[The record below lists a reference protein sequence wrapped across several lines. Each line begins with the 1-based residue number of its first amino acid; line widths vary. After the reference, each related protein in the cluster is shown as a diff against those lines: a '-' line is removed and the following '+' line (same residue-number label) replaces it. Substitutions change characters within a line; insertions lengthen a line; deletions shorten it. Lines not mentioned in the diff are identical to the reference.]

1 MCGRFTLALDP
12 GELLEGFPAYD
23 IPEEGITPRYNIAP
37 SQPIAVIPNRA
48 NPKLDFFI
56 WGLIPSWAKDP
67 QMGNR
72 MINARSETLAEKPA
86 FRNAFRR
93 RRCLIPADGFYEWQP
108 IPGKKSKQPM
118 YIHLKDHKAFAFAG
132 LWEIWM
138 APDGSEILSATI
150 ITTSANEFM
159 KPIHD
164 RMPLILQP
172 KDYEEWLDPKERS
185 AESLAHLLSQYQSDA
200 LVAYPVSQTVN
211 SPQVDSPECIQPVG

>member
-1 MCGRFTLALDP
+1 
-12 GELLEGFPAYD
+12 
-23 IPEEGITPRYNIAP
+23 
-37 SQPIAVIPNRA
+37 
-48 NPKLDFFI
+48 
-56 WGLIPSWAKDP
+56 
-67 QMGNR
+67 MGNR

-93 RRCLIPADGFYEWQP
+93 RRCLIPADGFYEWRP
-108 IPGKKSKQPM
+108 IPGNKSKQPM

-172 KDYEEWLDPKERS
+172 RDYEEWLDPKERS
-185 AESLAHLLSQYQSDA
+185 AESLAHLLAQYQSDD